1 VGRLGISIVA
11 PDINGCIMAAK
22 STTKRIDVE
31 PDVAEAIVT
40 LHAIILIK
48 KMAFRNVILK
58 GCIAN

>member
-1 VGRLGISIVA
+1 
-11 PDINGCIMAAK
+11 MAAK